1 MSFTESLSLSPSLS
15 PACVPSL
22 FFFLSPLS
30 SLSFFLSLSLPLSP
44 SHSPRPSSKIIAST
58 DGQTQEGSICLSSA
72 PKAKQPGG
80 LNPDSATH

>member
-15 PACVPSL
+15 PACVPS
-22 FFFLSPLS
+22 FSFSPLS
-30 SLSFFLSLSLPLSP
+30 LPLSFFLSLSLPLSP